1 MATLGTLK
9 PSEYKESK
17 QGKWSKE
24 KIQELLED
32 YKKISFKDL
41 YDQRDKYIGT
51 IVRYF
56 RSGKFRM
63 GAFLKTVQM
72 LDEDADPPTGYAGF
86 AAVSPKVTWT
96 TQSKTSEFWVLKNP
110 KKGRK
115 KKSEG
120 SSSTKSKP
128 KSKKASKKSVDAER
142 QQQERIYEVRKKW
155 FTKPA
160 QLTGKSSEEKRI
172 YVAIDVS
179 KWKLHTA
186 KHANTLT
193 LPDGGSVSSRVVY
206 NRVTNGNNRLYR
218 QKYMISRLNYKTLGE
233 LRSFLQKQ
241 KG

>member
-41 YDQRDKYIGT
+41 YEQRDKYIGT

-72 LDEDADPPTGYAGF
+72 LDEDTDPPTGYAGF
-86 AAVSPKVTWT
+86 AAISPKVTWT

-110 KKGRK
+110 KRGRK
-115 KKSEG
+115 KKDSSE
-120 SSSTKSKP
+120 STS
-128 KSKKASKKSVDAER
+128 SKKTKVSKKNANIEKAH
-142 QQQERIYEVRKKW
+142 QERIYEVRKKW
-155 FTKPA
+155 FTNPA

-172 YVAIDVS
+172 YVAVDVS
-179 KWKLHTA
+179 KWKIHTA

-193 LPDGGSVSSRVVY
+193 LPDGGIVSSRVVY

-218 QKYMISRLNYKTLGE
+218 HKYMISRLNYKTLGE
-233 LRSFLQKQ
+233 LRSFLKSPM
-241 KG
+241 G